1 MATHRSISRHVASLL
16 VPKSHSSCRE
26 QNASLITQSS
36 LSAYANNGFRSSA
49 WWSRSSGLRPCGGAG
64 IPISSDPPLARS
76 HTIVICKE
84 NNIKYPTTRSTSQK
98 FPSVKNLTKIPTHW
112 KMSWYP
118 LIKEVQLSH
127 KNVNCTGAPMFYAT
141 PQRGA
146 YSKLDLQE
154 GAFSRGAL
162 IQKEAF
168 LRGNLFEMHI
178 MFQKKQNFH
187 PKNCQNLK
195 LTVR

>member
-16 VPKSHSSCRE
+16 AAKSHSSCRE

-36 LSAYANNGFRSSA
+36 LFVYANNGFHSSA
-49 WWSRSSGLRPCGGAG
+49 WWSRSSGLQPCGGAG

-84 NNIKYPTTRSTSQK
+84 NNIKSPATRGTSQK

-112 KMSWYP
+112 KTSWYP

-127 KNVNCTGAPMFYAT
+127 KNVNCTGAPMFYTT
-141 PQRGA
+141 PQRGGLFKTRPSRGGLFKKGA
-146 YSKLDLQE
+146 YSKGSFPE
-154 GAFSRGAL
+154 GEL
-162 IQKEAF
+162 IRDAYYVSKEAEF
-168 LRGNLFEMHI
+168 SP
-178 MFQKKQNFH
+178 KKLS
-187 PKNCQNLK
+187 KS
-195 LTVR
+195 